1 MNSPSWDHS
10 HLKEG
15 AAASK
20 LQKSIRV
27 TIRDIA
33 ELAGVSTATVS
44 NVVNKKG
51 KVSRATGERVKA
63 AIRST
68 RWKPNLN
75 ARNLAR
81 TTETE

>member
-1 MNSPSWDHS
+1 MSSPGWDHS

-15 AAASK
+15 AATSK
-20 LQKSIRV
+20 LQKSVRA

-33 ELAGVSTATVS
+33 EFSGVSTATVS

-51 KVSRATGERVKA
+51 KVSRATGDRVKA
-63 AIRST
+63 AIRRM
-68 RWKPNLN
+68 RWKPNKN

-81 TTETE
+81 NEPI